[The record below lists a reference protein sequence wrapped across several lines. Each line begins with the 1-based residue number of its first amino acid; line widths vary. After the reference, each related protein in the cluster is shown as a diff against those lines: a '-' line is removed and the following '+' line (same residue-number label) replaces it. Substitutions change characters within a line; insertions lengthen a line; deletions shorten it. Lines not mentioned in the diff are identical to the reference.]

1 VTPSFR
7 KKASRILKELKNES
21 KMIQEKLSSYSLRKR
36 QKKMIGLARDIEALH
51 KLAVIDV
58 ENEVVK
64 NLEVMYS
71 EQLATLVV
79 DSL

>member
-1 VTPSFR
+1 MTHSFR

-21 KMIQEKLSSYSLRKR
+21 KMIQEKPSSYSLRKR
-36 QKKMIGLARDIEALH
+36 QKKMMGLARDIEALH

-58 ENEVVK
+58 ENEVVT
-64 NLEVMYS
+64 NLEEMYS

-79 DSL
+79 DNL